1 MISPNALA
9 GLLPAVLLA
18 VCLFSP
24 VAVGLSIADDHGS
37 ARESERRTSLGR
49 MEFEGRV
56 RVEPDDDFDDSL
68 MGPYEGGPFVG
79 EPDNHVYA
87 FEKNIPSVSRLAQN
101 FPRGESVAIVLRGA
115 SFRNRLKKQLGC
127 LADDDKAQQIQKTAT
142 QSLVD
147 YVILPLEQAGNT
159 VDVIVTDHACNL
171 TRSLLI
177 PLIGEQRVKAFE
189 QSGEGYDQNRN
200 VLFALDLLAKY
211 SGGVHEVENKYSHVF
226 LMRHDTHW
234 VQPMNEWVEGDFS
247 RVLYPFKCPGW
258 KAVHDLFMLVPAQ
271 YFWRFYKGIDLRH
284 CFEAADGHNCM
295 QAMVWHTASEDSVGL
310 AIHYGANGTW
320 LPWYTY
326 GGVRSVC

>member
-1 MISPNALA
+1 
-9 GLLPAVLLA
+9 LLPAVLLA
-18 VCLFSP
+18 VCLP
-24 VAVGLSIADDHGS
+24 VAVGLSIADGHGS
-37 ARESERRTSLGR
+37 
-49 MEFEGRV
+49 EGRV
-56 RVEPDDDFDDSL
+56 RVEPDGDVDDGL
-68 MGPYEGGPFVG
+68 MGPYEGGPIDG
-79 EPDNHVYA
+79 EPDTHVYD
-87 FEKNIPSVSRLAQN
+87 FEKDIPEFSRHYSN
-101 FPRGESVAIVLRGA
+101 FPSNGHVAVVLRGA
-115 SFRNRLKKQLGC
+115 SFRNFQHKQSWC
-127 LADDDKAQQIQKTAT
+127 LPGDDKAESRQKEAT
-142 QSLVD
+142 LSLVEN
-147 YVILPLEQAGNT
+147 VIVPLEQAGNT
-159 VDVIVTDHACNL
+159 VDVILTDHACDL
-171 TRSLLI
+171 TRSKLL
-177 PLIGEQRVKAFE
+177 PLIGEQRVKVFE
-189 QSGEGYDQNRN
+189 QSDESRDQNQN
-200 VLFALDLLAKY
+200 IMFALDHLANY